1 MNTEIRLTTDS
12 QAIERAKEVLKR
24 GGIIAFPTDTVYG
37 LAAMV
42 TDAGAI
48 EKLFAAKG
56 RDFNKAIAVLVG
68 DEEQVG
74 QIAVNLNDRVKK
86 IMRQYWPGA
95 ITLVVEKNP
104 GLPVVL
110 SPSNTVGVRMP
121 RHDFALALLRAV
133 GPLATTSAN
142 ISGQRN
148 PITAQDVLEQ
158 LNGRVELILDGGTC
172 PGGVPSTVLDCTGA
186 KLVILRLGAITDLN
200 FSDEE
205 T

>member
-1 MNTEIRLTTDS
+1 MKTDIIS
-12 QAIERAKEVLKR
+12 ITDARAIERAKDVLKR

-37 LAAMV
+37 LAALI
-42 TDAGAI
+42 TDAAAI
-48 EKLFAAKG
+48 EKLFVAKG
-56 RDFNKAIAVLVG
+56 RDFNKSIAVLVG
-68 DEEQVG
+68 VKEQVET
-74 QIAVNLNDRVKK
+74 ITVNVSTAASK
-86 IMRQYWPGA
+86 IMQRYWPGA

-104 GLPVVL
+104 GLPGVL
-110 SPSNTVGVRMP
+110 TQSNTVGVRMP
-121 RHDFALALLRAV
+121 NHPFALALLRAV

-158 LNGRVELILDGGTC
+158 LNGRVELILDGGAC

-186 KLVILRLGAITDLN
+186 APVILRPGAITDLN

-205 T
+205 I